1 MVVLA
6 GRSLRRTGGI
16 KMDLGLSEE
25 QEMLRTSARD
35 FLQKEC
41 PKQLVKQLDE
51 SEEGYSPELWRKMA
65 QLGWMGLVFP
75 EEYEGSG
82 GSFVDLVVLLEEM
95 GYNILPGPFFSTVVL
110 GGLSILAAGD
120 EDQKKEFLPKI
131 ANGEMILTL
140 ALTEP
145 SAKYDAAS
153 VKTRAV
159 SGDGG
164 YVINGTKLFVP
175 DANVADYLLCV
186 ARTKD
191 GVKPEDGITVFLVD
205 ANSPGVKCTL
215 LKTLA
220 RDKQCEVIFDN
231 VKVPEKSV
239 LGELGRG
246 WPVVESILQKAA
258 VAKCAE
264 MVGGAQASLEMAVSY
279 AKERVQF
286 NRPIGSFQAI
296 QHYCANMVTDVDGSR
311 FVTYRAAWK
320 VNEGLPATMDVAV
333 AKAWTSEAYGRVTLL
348 AHQIFGAIGFT
359 MDHDMHLYYRRAKAG
374 EIAFGDGDFQR
385 AIVAQEL
392 GL

>member
-1 MVVLA
+1 
-6 GRSLRRTGGI
+6 
-16 KMDLGLSEE
+16 MDLGLSEE

-51 SEEGYSPELWRKMA
+51 SDEGYSPELWRKMA
-65 QLGWMGLVFP
+65 ELGWMGLVLP
-75 EEYEGSG
+75 EEYGGSG
-82 GSFVDLVVLLEEM
+82 GSFLDLVVLLEEM

-110 GGLSILAAGD
+110 GGLSILAAGN
-120 EDQKKEFLPKI
+120 EEQKKEFLPKV
-131 ANGEMILTL
+131 ANGEIIFTL

-145 SAKYDAAS
+145 NAKYDAAS
-153 VKTRAV
+153 VKTKAV
-159 SGDGG
+159 ARNGE
-164 YVINGTKLFVP
+164 YVINGTKLFIL

-186 ARTKD
+186 ARTKE
-191 GVKPEDGITVFLVD
+191 GVKPEDGITIFLVD
-205 ANSPGVKCTL
+205 AKSPGVKCTL

-220 RDKQCEVIFDN
+220 RDKQCEIIFDN
-231 VKVPEKSV
+231 VNVPKDNV
-239 LGELGRG
+239 LGEVDRG
-246 WPVVESILQKAA
+246 WPVVKSILQKAA

-320 VNEGLPATMDVAV
+320 VSEGIPATMDVAV

-348 AHQIFGAIGFT
+348 GHQIFGAIGFT

-374 EIAFGDGDFQR
+374 EIMFGDGDFQR
-385 AIVAQEL
+385 AVVAQEL

>member
-1 MVVLA
+1 
-6 GRSLRRTGGI
+6 
-16 KMDLGLSEE
+16 MDLGLSEE

-51 SEEGYSPELWRKMA
+51 SDEGYSPELWRKMA
-65 QLGWMGLVFP
+65 ELGWMGLVLP
-75 EEYEGSG
+75 EEYGGSG
-82 GSFVDLVVLLEEM
+82 GSFLDLVVLLEEM

-110 GGLSILAAGD
+110 GGLSILAAGN
-120 EDQKKEFLPKI
+120 EEQKKEFLPKV
-131 ANGEMILTL
+131 ANGEIILTL

-145 SAKYDAAS
+145 NAKYDAAS
-153 VKTRAV
+153 VKTKAV
-159 SGDGG
+159 ARSGE
-164 YVINGTKLFVP
+164 YVISGTKLFIL

-186 ARTKD
+186 ARTKE
-191 GVKPEDGITVFLVD
+191 GVKPEDGITIFLVD
-205 ANSPGVKCTL
+205 AKSPGVKCTL

-220 RDKQCEVIFDN
+220 RDKQCEIIFDN
-231 VKVPEKSV
+231 VNVPKDNV
-239 LGELGRG
+239 LGEVDRG

-320 VNEGLPATMDVAV
+320 VSEGIPATMDVAV

-348 AHQIFGAIGFT
+348 GHQIFGAIGFT

-374 EIAFGDGDFQR
+374 EIMFGDGDFQR
-385 AIVAQEL
+385 AVVAQEL